1 VAALVVGGLLGDAHL
16 AVLLFAGVS
25 TIAWLVEIGLSVR
38 LSGARLSALFSLRA
52 RDLVVTVLPVAIMVP
67 GLIVGGET
75 AELIGV
81 AAASVVFAGLL
92 LRVRGDG
99 QGGEPQRTSV
109 S

>member
-1 VAALVVGGLLGDAHL
+1 
-16 AVLLFAGVS
+16 
-25 TIAWLVEIGLSVR
+25 
-38 LSGARLSALFSLRA
+38 
-52 RDLVVTVLPVAIMVP
+52 VAIMVP